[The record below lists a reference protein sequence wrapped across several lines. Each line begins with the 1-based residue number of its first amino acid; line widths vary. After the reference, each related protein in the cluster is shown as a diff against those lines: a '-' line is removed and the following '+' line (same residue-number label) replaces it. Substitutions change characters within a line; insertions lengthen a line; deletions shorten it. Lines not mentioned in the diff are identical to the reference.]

1 MTRGLA
7 VAADFTGR
15 ILRLPA
21 RLLRSLLVVLPALG
35 ASARRLRGAGECVQA
50 VMKICSRGGSV
61 ARRSGVRVIGF
72 GPAVAAGRLV
82 AGAPPPGAGAP
93 RPAGPRR
100 G

>member
-1 MTRGLA
+1 MTPGLA

-35 ASARRLRGAGECVQA
+35 ASARRLRGAGEGVQA

-72 GPAVAAGRLV
+72 GPAFSAGRPV
-82 AGAPPPGAGAP
+82 GGAPAP
-93 RPAGPRR
+93 TPACPRAASPAR
-100 G
+100 A